1 MKKNVKNCNT
11 TEEGAVK
18 KREMTPTDL
27 NTPVTMKKAPDW
39 THAVLQ
45 RMIIVFLGLLT
56 LSVALQSCTTHA
68 NTTCSAYDHVE
79 VKK

>member
-1 MKKNVKNCNT
+1 MKKSNTKCNT
-11 TEEGAVK
+11 KGVGLVQPK
-18 KREMTPTDL
+18 EMIPTDL
-27 NTPVTMKKAPDW
+27 NTTDTMKKAPDW

-68 NTTCSAYDHVE
+68 HTTCSAYDHVE